1 MIAKAKSIAHG
12 GVSLGYITRQGK
24 AQVVKL
30 NHLPEDASPQAIY
43 GYMKLHQK
51 LREEEFQRRPL
62 KNNMIRMEISP
73 SKEESEG
80 WTLEDWKQLAEDFVQ
95 AFDRVRLPGEEGRYR
110 SPCRLANSQ
119 YIITLHTDSKSG
131 TPHLH
136 LDCNRVDMDN
146 CLNSDHLIG
155 IRAKTA
161 AEEVN
166 RLRNWKRTK
175 ERFEEN
181 KARIKKDCLAVL
193 SGMSVFSWEKY
204 SAALEAKGYKVKLK
218 LDASVTI
225 RGYTIQS
232 GNSVYKSSVISRE
245 LTPSRIQETWKKMRP
260 ENRYGQMTP
269 SERVAF
275 ALSEEGKNYLF
286 PFGITLDGKR
296 YEKKVSGSVAR
307 VFAEESRENEQS
319 YSREECSSIFQTAFL
334 LFAGYVD
341 AATTFAQNCGGS
353 GSAPNQNWGRD
364 KNEDDILWA
373 RRCFRKAREMV
384 TTPKIRRVI
393 PYNNLSSVVMQ

>member
-30 NHLPEDASPQAIY
+30 NHLPEDASPQTIY

-51 LREEEFQRRPL
+51 LREEEFQCRPL

-110 SPCRLANSQ
+110 SPCRLPKSQ

-131 TPHLH
+131 IPHLH

-155 IRAKTA
+155 IRAKRA

-166 RLRNWKRTK
+166 RLRGWKRT
-175 ERFEEN
+175 EDRFEEN

-193 SGMSVFSWEKY
+193 SRMSAFSWEKY
-204 SAALEAKGYKVKLK
+204 TAALEAKGYKVKLK
-218 LDASVTI
+218 MDASVTV
-225 RGYTIQS
+225 RGYSIQS
-232 GNSVYKSSVISRE
+232 GNSVYKSSVIGRE

-260 ENRYGQMTP
+260 ENRFTQMT
-269 SERVAF
+269 SKEQIAF
-275 ALSEEGKNYLF
+275 MLSDEGRDFTYS
-286 PFGITLDGKR
+286 FGINVDGKE
-296 YEKKVSGSVAR
+296 YPISVSGRVVKALNDESAR
-307 VFAEESRENEQS
+307 FLQENPGESSAGILR
-319 YSREECSSIFQTAFL
+319 TAFL
-334 LFAGYVD
+334 LFADYVD
-341 AATTFAQNCGGS
+341 AATSFAQNCGGG
-353 GSAPNQNWGRD
+353 GSAPDPNWGRD
-364 KNEDDILWA
+364 KNEEDILWA

-384 TTPKIRRVI
+384 TTPVRRRG
-393 PYNNLSSVVMQ
+393 MRR

>member
-51 LREEEFQRRPL
+51 LREEELQRRPL

-80 WTLEDWKQLAEDFVQ
+80 WTLEDWKKLAEDFVQ
-95 AFDRVRLPGEEGRYR
+95 AFDKVRLPGEEGRYR

-193 SGMSVFSWEKY
+193 SGMSAFSWEKY
-204 SAALEAKGYKVKLK
+204 TAALEAKGYTVKLK
-218 LDASVTI
+218 MDASVTV
-225 RGYTIQS
+225 RGYSIQS
-232 GNSVYKSSVISRE
+232 GNSVYKSSVIGRE
-245 LTPSRIQETWKKMRP
+245 LTPSRIQETWEKMRP
-260 ENRYGQMTP
+260 ENRYGQMTDG
-269 SERVAF
+269 ERVSF
-275 ALSEEGKNYLF
+275 MLSEEGADYLF
-286 PFGITLDGKR
+286 GFNIKADGRDYHVSLPGRVIKVLGDEQVQSVR
-296 YEKKVSGSVAR
+296 ANPEEKNKGALW
-307 VFAEESRENEQS
+307 
-319 YSREECSSIFQTAFL
+319 TAFL

-341 AATTFAQNCGGS
+341 AATSFAQNCGGG
-353 GSAPNQNWGRD
+353 GSAPDQNWGRD

-384 TTPKIRRVI
+384 TTQVRRG
-393 PYNNLSSVVMQ
+393 LRR

>member
-73 SKEESEG
+73 SREESEG
-80 WTLEDWKQLAEDFVQ
+80 WTLEDWKQLADDFVQ

-110 SPCRLANSQ
+110 SPCRLPNSQ

-146 CLNSDHLIG
+146 CLNSDHRIG

-166 RLRNWKRTK
+166 RLRNWKRTE

-193 SGMSVFSWEKY
+193 LGMSAFSWEKY

-218 LDASVTI
+218 IDASVAV

-232 GNSVYKSSVISRE
+232 ANSVYKSSVIGRD
-245 LTPSRIQETWKKMRP
+245 LTPSRIRETWEKMRP
-260 ENRYGQMTP
+260 ENRFEQMTP
-269 SERVAF
+269 DEQMTF
-275 ALSEEGKNYLF
+275 ILSDEGADFRYKFSIDVEGKKY
-286 PFGITLDGKR
+286 PISVPGKA
-296 YEKKVSGSVAR
+296 VR
-307 VFAEESRENEQS
+307 VFNDENVRFILDNPRENNPG
-319 YSREECSSIFQTAFL
+319 ILKAAFL

-341 AATTFAQNCGGS
+341 AATTVAQNCGGG
-353 GSAPNQNWGRD
+353 GSAPDQNWGRD

-384 TTPKIRRVI
+384 TTPVRRRG
-393 PYNNLSSVVMQ
+393 MRR